1 MSFTTGVVFDLL
13 SSVSALLLAAL
24 GLYIIYGVMRTI
36 NMAHGEFLMLGAYTC
51 SIVHDGGW
59 NFWVGALAAAAV
71 VGLLGAIVER
81 FVLRSLYGRNDL
93 STLLATWGL
102 SMFLIEGIRLIFG
115 PSGRFIDPPAS
126 TVISVAGTPFPL
138 YSLII
143 LLITLTLLATILYIM
158 YGTKAGLIMRA
169 AVENR
174 DVAEGFGIR
183 VESVYR
189 WTFIAGSAL
198 AGLSGA
204 LLAPAVAVTP
214 QMGIDYGWRCFLVV
228 ITGGFGSLASPVL
241 GAIIVGGSKSLL
253 NSYFGITTSTIG
265 GLSMV
270 LLILLIRPSGIVGR
284 S

>member
-1 MSFTTGVVFDLL
+1 MSFTTGVIFDLL

-36 NMAHGEFLMLGAYTC
+36 NMAHGEFLMAGAYTC
-51 SIVHDGGW
+51 SIVHDAGW
-59 NFWVGALAAAAV
+59 NFWFSALSAAVV

-102 SMFLIEGIRLIFG
+102 SMSLIEGTRLIFG
-115 PSGRFIDPPAS
+115 PSGRFVDPPTTS
-126 TVISVAGTPFPL
+126 VIFVAGTPIPL
-138 YSLII
+138 YSLLL
-143 LLITLTLLATILYIM
+143 LLITLMLLAAMLYVM
-158 YGTKAGLIMRA
+158 YRTKVGVIMRA

-174 DVAEGFGIR
+174 DVAEGFGIK
-183 VESVYR
+183 VERVYR

-214 QMGIDYGWRCFLVV
+214 QMGIEYGWRCFLVV

-241 GAIIVGGSKSLL
+241 GALIVGGSKSVL

-270 LLILLIRPSGIVGR
+270 LLILLIRPSGVVGQ